1 MKSHTLKRK
10 TPNYKAAQV
19 GRGGKRGK
27 TSGRGTKGQDSR
39 AGHKKRPE
47 LRDFIKRFPKLRG
60 EGKSGGNKSYAPVA
74 VPVLLSTLEKNY
86 KAGERVDPA
95 SLVKKGIIE
104 RTEGNFPR
112 IKILSGGDISIKLTV
127 SDVEVSASAKAALE
141 KAGGTVHA

>member
-1 MKSHTLKRK
+1 MKLHDLKRK

-39 AGHKKRPE
+39 SGHKKRPE
-47 LRDFIKRFPKLRG
+47 LRDFIKKVPKMRG
-60 EGKSGGNKSYAPVA
+60 RGKNSFKSYAEHVIV
-74 VPVLLSTLEKNY
+74 VPLSAIEKGY
-86 KAGERVDPA
+86 KDGERVEPA
-95 SLVKKGIIE
+95 TLVKKGIVE

-112 IKILSGGDISIKLTV
+112 VKILLSGSITKKVTV
-127 SDVEVSASAKAALE
+127 SGVEISASTKAAIE